1 MELKGVKRTNGSKS
15 CIQELTESNRSQKG
29 SFMTETIVK
38 LRLNQQQLELM
49 DRTIASGVA
58 ADREALVRLALREY
72 AAARQ
77 AATVAETTR

>member
-1 MELKGVKRTNGSKS
+1 
-15 CIQELTESNRSQKG
+15 
-29 SFMTETIVK
+29 
-38 LRLNQQQLELM
+38 
-49 DRTIASGVA
+49 VA

>member
-1 MELKGVKRTNGSKS
+1 
-15 CIQELTESNRSQKG
+15 
-29 SFMTETIVK
+29 MTETIVK

-77 AATVAETTR
+77 ADTGAETTR